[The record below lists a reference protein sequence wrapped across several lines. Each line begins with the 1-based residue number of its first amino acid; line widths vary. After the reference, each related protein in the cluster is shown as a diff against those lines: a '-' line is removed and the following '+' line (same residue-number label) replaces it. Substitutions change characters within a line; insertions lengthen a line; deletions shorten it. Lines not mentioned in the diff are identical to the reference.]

1 MKVVYSV
8 SLDLSPYLEF
18 GLSETRSLIYLGA
31 VP

>member
-18 GLSETRSLIYLGA
+18 GLSETRSVIYREA
-31 VP
+31 AP